1 MDQSVTPER
10 NDITAVGWVIS
21 VTQTIDFNRQWTFR
35 LRKLSRWW
43 RISNDLKGAAFKDCM
58 LTWSKSSVN
67 TVLRSLWFLSL
78 VSQFTECNI
87 MFIFYILSHIRDK
100 KYDKAEYTLRRA
112 ACSGHTFS
120 FRSDG
125 WRNGGDIFYLQS
137 MPQTHTI
144 CM

>member
-1 MDQSVTPER
+1 
-10 NDITAVGWVIS
+10 
-21 VTQTIDFNRQWTFR
+21 
-35 LRKLSRWW
+35 
-43 RISNDLKGAAFKDCM
+43 
-58 LTWSKSSVN
+58 
-67 TVLRSLWFLSL
+67 
-78 VSQFTECNI
+78 

-137 MPQTHTI
+137 MPQTHTL

>member
-1 MDQSVTPER
+1 
-10 NDITAVGWVIS
+10 
-21 VTQTIDFNRQWTFR
+21 
-35 LRKLSRWW
+35 
-43 RISNDLKGAAFKDCM
+43 
-58 LTWSKSSVN
+58 
-67 TVLRSLWFLSL
+67 
-78 VSQFTECNI
+78 

-120 FRSDG
+120 R
-125 WRNGGDIFYLQS
+125 RNGGDIFYLQS